1 MPEVVDKSA
10 FDFGGKTLIA
20 LAPNGSQLCVAN
32 KAGLSKVLQVNNPE
46 EEPEV
51 FEIPENVTSVICD
64 SNSSFIVTTL
74 KGDCFKYDFNGK
86 DQLLARSMLPMRD
99 CDVVHNGKMVVI
111 GGDDMEL
118 ALVELTED
126 FKKYSIKADEQVTQ
140 LSYTPQTNLLSV
152 SYIDGKVCFYSISST
167 RPNKI
172 NTLEGYIPK
181 NSYNDDHRV
190 NPSNDGSGGDKGNE
204 DDNNDDTVGDTEF
217 RMENRICTRAAWHS
231 SGLHFALPCHDHTV
245 KVFSIKDYKLMKTL
259 TNPNSSK
266 AFFIDLKFEPL
277 HGIYLAAVDHNNRLT
292 IWNWQASEIFYTKEL
307 GQRVTNFVWRVH
319 PDNKT
324 LDIILGTWSGN
335 IITVKAVL
343 KSTEEDLNETNQ
355 AKNLFVDS
363 EAEEEPD
370 LNETNLHSP
379 PDEVFTDDE
388 NDAGVKRHHY
398 DDEQD
403 FVDDD
408 DGAGY
413 VSEHPPLKRARQ
425 GGTRDLAPSLG
436 ATFRAASKPFS
447 YKPLSQGA
455 TPFGSSDRRYL
466 SMNNVGYVC
475 VVRNNEQNSITVSFF
490 DIGRFVE
497 YHFEDVFGFDVCSLN
512 ENGALFAQSKA
523 GQLHYRA
530 HNSLISP
537 WTKTVPLQKGEKITS
552 VSHTPKRVFVGTS
565 LGYVRI
571 FNEHGVPLM
580 VEKMSPIVALTA
592 QEYKVF
598 AIHFHNDHGITYS
611 LFERS
616 PDSSKYYQRESPL
629 PLTLPQDSLQIEDI
643 DSEFIG
649 FNPLGIK
656 NFFFSAYGDPCVFG
670 IDNVLLVLSKW
681 RSPTEN
687 RWLPVLDANME
698 IWKMSGGKE
707 TDVKV
712 WPLGLNYDMLNC
724 ILVKGRNMWPEFPL
738 PLPTEME
745 MSIPIFV
752 KSKLLEEQ
760 NDQDRNVGG
769 DDDGMERQELKIPV
783 QWAAEEALLRSK
795 VLSILLSDALAYE
808 GELYGNE
815 NEILTSLT
823 GVHDKSLLRLFA
835 GACTEQNNE
844 MALSLA
850 QDLKQDR
857 ALNAAVKIAERAEL
871 LHLVRRINTLRESRI
886 QNEINE

>member
-1 MPEVVDKSA
+1 MPELTDKSV

-20 LAPNGSQLCVAN
+20 LAPNGNQLCVTN
-32 KAGLSKVLQVNNPE
+32 KAGLSKVLQLNNPE

-51 FEIPENVTSVICD
+51 FEIPKNATSVICD
-64 SNSSFIVTTL
+64 SNTSFIITTL

-118 ALVELTED
+118 ALVELTGG
-126 FKKYSIKADEQVTQ
+126 FKRYSIKADEQVAQ
-140 LSYTPQTNLLSV
+140 LSYSSQTNLLSV

-167 RPNKI
+167 RPNKVK
-172 NTLEGYIPK
+172 TLEGYIPK
-181 NSYNDDHRV
+181 NSYNDEHRD
-190 NPSNDGSGGDKGNE
+190 NLSNETDAEKEQGD
-204 DDNNDDTVGDTEF
+204 NDDDDIVRDTEF
-217 RMENRICTRAAWHS
+217 CIENRICTGAAWHS
-231 SGLHFALPCHDHTV
+231 NGLHFALPCYDHTV
-245 KVFSIKDYKLMKTL
+245 KVFSIKDYELMKTL
-259 TNPNSSK
+259 TNPSGSRE
-266 AFFIDLKFEPL
+266 FFIDIKFEPL
-277 HGIYLAAVDHNNRLT
+277 HGIYLAAVDQANRLT
-292 IWNWQASEIFYTKEL
+292 IWNWQVSEVVYTKQLSQEI
-307 GQRVTNFVWRVH
+307 TNFMWRVH
-319 PDNKT
+319 SNNKT

-335 IITVKAVL
+335 IITVKRAVE
-343 KSTEEDLNETNQ
+343 STEENLKETNQ
-355 AKNLFVDS
+355 TKGLFVDS
-363 EAEEEPD
+363 EAEEASS
-370 LNETNLHSP
+370 LNEPNLQSP

-388 NDAGVKRHHY
+388 NDTRVKRHHY

-413 VSEHPPLKRARQ
+413 VSEHRPLKNVK
-425 GGTRDLAPSLG
+425 RDRNREILPSLG
-436 ATFRAASKPFS
+436 STFRAAPKPFS

-455 TPFGSSDRRYL
+455 TPFGNSDRRYL
-466 SMNNVGYVC
+466 TMNSIGYVC
-475 VVRNNEQNSITVSFF
+475 VVRNSEQNSITVSFF

-512 ENGALFAQSKA
+512 ENGALFAQSKT
-523 GQLHYRA
+523 GQLHYRI
-530 HNSLISP
+530 HNSLLSP
-537 WTKTVPLQKGEKITS
+537 WTKTVPLQRGEKITS
-552 VSHTPKRVFVGTS
+552 VSHTPRRVFIGTS

-592 QEYKVF
+592 QDYKLF
-598 AIHFHNDHGITYS
+598 AIHFHSCHGITYS
-611 LFERS
+611 LLERS
-616 PDSSKYYQRESPL
+616 PDSSKHYQRESPL
-629 PLTLPQDSLQIEDI
+629 PLTLPQDNLQIEDI
-643 DSEFIG
+643 DFEFIS

-681 RSPTEN
+681 RSAVEN

-760 NDQDRNVGG
+760 KDQGRNAAGG
-769 DDDGMERQELKIPV
+769 DEMEGQELKIPV
-783 QWAAEEALLRSK
+783 QWTAEESFLRSK
-795 VLSILLSDALAYE
+795 ILSTLLSDTLAHE

-815 NEILTSLT
+815 NDILASLT

-857 ALNAAVKIAERAEL
+857 ALNAAIKIAERAEL
-871 LHLVRRINTLRESRI
+871 LQLVRRINTLRESRI
-886 QNEINE
+886 HNEINE

>member
-20 LAPNGSQLCVAN
+20 LAPNGNQLCVAN
-32 KAGLSKVLQVNNPE
+32 KAGLSKVLQMNNPE

-51 FEIPENVTSVICD
+51 FETPGDVTSIICD

-74 KGDCFKYDFNGK
+74 KGDCYRYDFNGK

-99 CDVVHNGKMVVI
+99 CDVVHNGKMAVI

-118 ALVELTED
+118 SLVDLVED
-126 FKKYSIKADEQVTQ
+126 FKRYNVKADEQVTQ
-140 LSYTPQTNLLSV
+140 LSYSSQTNLLSV
-152 SYIDGKVCFYSISST
+152 SYINGKVCFYSISST

-181 NSYNDDHRV
+181 NSYNDDYR
-190 NPSNDGSGGDKGNE
+190 NKPSSNGDGEKDNDDSND
-204 DDNNDDTVGDTEF
+204 DDNTVKDPEF
-217 RMENRICTRAAWHS
+217 CIENRICTRAAWHS
-231 SGLHFALPCHDHTV
+231 NGLYFALPCHDYTV
-245 KVFSIKDYKLMKTL
+245 KVFSIKDYTLVKTL
-259 TNPNSSK
+259 TNLNSSK
-266 AFFIDLKFEPL
+266 AFFIDLKFEPV
-277 HGIYLAAVDHNNRLT
+277 HGSYLAAVDHENRLT
-292 IWNWQASEIFYTKEL
+292 IWNWQTSEVFYTKEL
-307 GQRVTNFVWRVH
+307 GQKITNFLWKVH

-335 IITVKAVL
+335 IITVKGAAESKEVN
-343 KSTEEDLNETNQ
+343 LNETNQ
-355 AKNLFVDS
+355 PKGLFVDS
-363 EAEEEPD
+363 EAEEGSD
-370 LNETNLHSP
+370 LNEPNLQLP
-379 PDEVFTDDE
+379 PDEVFTDEE
-388 NDAGVKRHHY
+388 NESTAKRHHY

-413 VSEHPPLKRARQ
+413 VSEHPPHKFPRK
-425 GGTRDLAPSLG
+425 GTNRDPVSSLG
-436 ATFRAASKPFS
+436 ANSRATPKPFS

-455 TPFGSSDRRYL
+455 TPLGNGDRRYL
-466 SMNNVGYVC
+466 TMNNVGYVC
-475 VVRNNEQNSITVSFF
+475 VVRGNEQSSITVSFF

-497 YHFEDVFGFDVCSLN
+497 YHFEDVFGFDLCSLN

-523 GQLHYRA
+523 GQLHFRA
-530 HNSLISP
+530 HNSLHSP
-537 WTKTVPLQKGEKITS
+537 WTKTIPLQKGEKITS

-565 LGYVRI
+565 LGYLRI

-598 AIHFHNDHGITYS
+598 AIHFHNYHGITYS
-611 LFERS
+611 LFQRS
-616 PDSSKYYQRESPL
+616 LVSSKYYQRESPL
-629 PLTLPQDSLQIEDI
+629 PLTLPQDNLQLEDI
-643 DSEFIG
+643 DSEFIS

-656 NFFFSAYGDPCVFG
+656 NFFFSAHGDPCVFG
-670 IDNVLLVLSKW
+670 IDNVLLILSKW
-681 RSPTEN
+681 RSAAEN

-698 IWKMSGGKE
+698 IWKMSGGRE

-712 WPLGLNYDMLNC
+712 WPLGLNYNMMNC

-760 NDQDRNVGG
+760 NDSEKN
-769 DDDGMERQELKIPV
+769 DDEMETQELKIPV
-783 QWAAEEALLRSK
+783 QWAAEESLLRSK
-795 VLSILLSDALAYE
+795 VLSILLSDTLAHE

-815 NEILTSLT
+815 NEILASLT

-844 MALSLA
+844 MALSLV
-850 QDLKQDR
+850 QDLAQDR
-857 ALNAAVKIAERAEL
+857 ALNAAIKIAERAEL
-871 LHLVRRINTLRESRI
+871 LQLVRRINTLRESRI
-886 QNEINE
+886 QDVIQSNSR

>member
-20 LAPNGSQLCVAN
+20 LTPNGNQLCVTN
-32 KAGLSKVLQVNNPE
+32 KAGLSKVLQMNNPE

-51 FEIPENVTSVICD
+51 FEIPENVTSVVCD
-64 SNSSFIVTTL
+64 SNTSFIVTTL
-74 KGDCFKYDFNGK
+74 KGDCFRYDFSGK

-118 ALVELTED
+118 SLVELSEG
-126 FKKYSIKADEQVTQ
+126 FKRYSIKADEQVAQ
-140 LSYTPQTNLLSV
+140 LSYSSQTNLLSV
-152 SYIDGKVCFYSISST
+152 SYIDGRVCFYSISST
-167 RPNKI
+167 RPNKVKA
-172 NTLEGYIPK
+172 LEGYIPK
-181 NSYNDDHRV
+181 NSYNDDHRDELL
-190 NPSNDGSGGDKGNE
+190 NHGDEEK
-204 DDNNDDTVGDTEF
+204 DDADDDTVRDVEF
-217 RMENRICTRAAWHS
+217 RVENRICARAAWHAN
-231 SGLHFALPCHDHTV
+231 GLHFALPCHDYTV
-245 KVFSIKDYKLMKTL
+245 KIFSIKDYKLMKTL
-259 TNPNSSK
+259 SNPHSSK

-277 HGIYLAAVDHNNRLT
+277 HGLYLAAVDHNNRLT
-292 IWNWQASEIFYTKEL
+292 IWNWQTSEVFYKKEL
-307 GQRVTNFVWRVH
+307 GQRITNFVWKVH

-335 IITVKAVL
+335 IINVKRAAE
-343 KSTEEDLNETNQ
+343 STEENLNKTNQ
-355 AKNLFVDS
+355 TKGLFVDS
-363 EAEEEPD
+363 EADEEEN
-370 LNETNLHSP
+370 LNEPNLHSP
-379 PDEVFTDDE
+379 PGEVFTDDE
-388 NDAGVKRHHY
+388 NDTGAKRHHY

-413 VSEHPPLKRARQ
+413 VSEHPPLKRAKQ
-425 GGTRDLAPSLG
+425 GRGRILAPSLG
-436 ATFRAASKPFS
+436 ANFQASPKPFT
-447 YKPLSQGA
+447 YRPLSQGA
-455 TPFGSSDRRYL
+455 TPFGNSDRRYL
-466 SMNNVGYVC
+466 TMNNVGYVC

-523 GQLHYRA
+523 GQLHYRP
-530 HNSLISP
+530 HNSLLSP
-537 WTKTVPLQKGEKITS
+537 WTKTLPLQRGERITS

-592 QEYKVF
+592 QDYKVF
-598 AIHFHNDHGITYS
+598 AIHFHNYHGITYS

-616 PDSSKYYQRESPL
+616 PTSSKYYQRESPL
-629 PLTLPQDSLQIEDI
+629 PLTLPQDNLQLEDI
-643 DSEFIG
+643 DSEFVG
-649 FNPLGIK
+649 FNTLGIK

-681 RSPTEN
+681 RSATEN

-738 PLPTEME
+738 PLPSEME

-760 NDQDRNVGG
+760 NDQERNGGG
-769 DDDGMERQELKIPV
+769 DDDEMERQELKIPV
-783 QWAAEEALLRSK
+783 QWAAEESFLRSK
-795 VLSILLSDALAYE
+795 VLSILLSDTLAHE

-815 NEILTSLT
+815 NEILASLT

-857 ALNAAVKIAERAEL
+857 ALNAAIKIAERAEL
-871 LHLVRRINTLRESRI
+871 LQLVKRIDTLRESRI
-886 QNEINE
+886 QNEIHE